1 MLKVINRRNFL
12 KGVAGASLLV
22 VTLFF
27 VTSFAAMGQKQLL
40 FGYTAPGLGDEG
52 QVNIQGGFVE
62 KCEELGIKVI
72 TTNAER
78 DAAKQVSDVED
89 LIARGV
95 DAICGVPFD
104 SKVISVAVKKA
115 NVAGIPF
122 FTIDRGVTEGK
133 LTLTVLADNY
143 GAGEMAGEVM
153 VRLLQGKYNGIAKG
167 KVLEIEGQPGQDV
180 AQLRGDGFKSV
191 IKKYPD
197 IELISKPGNW
207 DSKKG
212 FEITQDVLVAH
223 PDIDGI
229 YYHADLYIPGIVEGI
244 KALKGEFKK
253 VGEEGHVYILGIDGN
268 PMGLANIRERLADG
282 VMVQPLRDFGHVI
295 VPIIVDYLEKGE
307 AALPKPGVIQIEGM
321 TSYVVETPIGL
332 QVKMETFYAD
342 HHNAADPTLWG
353 NRALR

>member
-1 MLKVINRRNFL
+1 MLKQIRGRNFL
-12 KGVAGASLLV
+12 KVIAGVSFV
-22 VTLFF
+22 VIILFVLTNF
-27 VTSFAAMGQKQLL
+27 VAVAEKQLI
-40 FGYTAPGLGDEG
+40 FGYSAPGLGDEG
-52 QVNIQGGFVE
+52 QQNIQGGFVE

-78 DAAKQVSDVED
+78 NAAKQVSDIED
-89 LIARGV
+89 LIVRGV
-95 DAICGVPFD
+95 DAICAVPFD
-104 SKVISVAVKKA
+104 SKVISIAVKKA
-115 NVAGIPF
+115 NAAGIPF

-133 LTLTVLADNY
+133 VILTVLADNY
-143 GAGEMAGEVM
+143 GAGQMAGEIM

-180 AQLRGDGFKSV
+180 AKLRGDGFKSI

-197 IELISKPGNW
+197 IELISKAGNW

-223 PDIDGI
+223 PDLDGI

-244 KALKGEFKK
+244 KAVKGEFKK
-253 VGEEGHVYILGIDGN
+253 VGEKGHIFILGIDGN

-295 VPIIVDYLEKGE
+295 VPIIKDYLERGDV
-307 AALPKPGVIQIEGM
+307 ALPKPGIVQIEGI
-321 TSYVVETPIGL
+321 TSYVVETPGGL

-342 HHNAADPTLWG
+342 HHNAADPNLWG
-353 NRALR
+353 NR